1 MGKPYMDYQNKIL
14 QSVLMELI
22 SDDMLSKLL
31 YYTDVNDKDIYNL
44 KSIDNP
50 ILTLYKNPNVDDNKV
65 FKNKKV
71 LKVIEKIDACMFVN
85 LVYVFSVSFMFL
97 I

>member
-31 YYTDVNDKDIYNL
+31 YYTDVNDEDIYNL
-44 KSIDNP
+44 KSIDDP
-50 ILTLYKNPNVDDNKV
+50 ILTLYKKCYNI
-65 FKNKKV
+65 FRQ
-71 LKVIEKIDACMFVN
+71 
-85 LVYVFSVSFMFL
+85 
-97 I
+97 